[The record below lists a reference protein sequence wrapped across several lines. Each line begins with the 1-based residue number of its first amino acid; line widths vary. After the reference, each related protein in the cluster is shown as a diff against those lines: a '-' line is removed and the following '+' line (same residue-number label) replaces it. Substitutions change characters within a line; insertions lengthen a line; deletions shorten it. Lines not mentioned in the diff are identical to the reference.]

1 MTFPVRS
8 PNPAL
13 DAALH
18 RLAKARSAHD
28 AAVGAY
34 STAERAHMDH
44 PTPDTEA
51 AKDAADAAVDPASD
65 AAQRAERD
73 LLAVPVATPREF
85 ARKVVALLE
94 EAMDPEAVEVL
105 RKEASAVLM
114 EGPPIPAAAPAVLDP
129 VADAGARWRV
139 LQAAYEDALDRIPD
153 DDAPELRDLV
163 AACRAAEA
171 DMLAHV
177 PTSPAGVA
185 ALADLAWHHNG
196 PTLRE
201 GTPAWEAEWAN
212 PPTVALRHL
221 RNGAASVA
229 ARS

>member
-18 RLAKARSAHD
+18 RLASARSAHE
-28 AAVGAY
+28 ASV
-34 STAERAHMDH
+34 SEFSKAEEPYLKTRDLGLK
-44 PTPDTEA
+44 P
-51 AKDAADAAVDPASD
+51 AADAAEAHIGPACEV
-65 AAQRAERD
+65 ALAAERD
-73 LLAVPVATPREF
+73 LLAVPVSTTREF
-85 ARKVVALLE
+85 VRKVAVLLE
-94 EAMDPEAVEVL
+94 EAMDPETVEAL
-105 RKEASAVLM
+105 RKEACAVLM
-114 EGPPIPAAAPAVLDP
+114 DAPPIPDAVPAADP

-139 LQAAYEDALDRIPD
+139 LQATYEDALRRIPD

-171 DMLAHV
+171 DMLART
-177 PTSPAGVA
+177 PTTPAGVA

-196 PTLRE
+196 PDCLE
-201 GTPAWEAEWAN
+201 GTEGWQGEWSTR
-212 PPTVALRHL
+212 PIVALRHL
-221 RNGAASVA
+221 RNGAAAVA